1 MATDGIIDNS
11 PEMEYGSPE
20 FAAALAGV
28 KHKAE
33 PKAEKAAVEEPAKDE
48 TGEAVTE
55 SPSESTPEVD
65 DDKDVKE
72 AEASDDPKAKA
83 LAKELKRVRALNRD
97 HEQKVTALEKDVA
110 ALKVKA
116 EKPTDADSQIVDK
129 MVEMNDEK
137 FSTLHQQWSEELAD
151 AKATYALAKE
161 RGDEAETKEAH
172 RRVETAQKANALCVK
187 AASGRATA
195 KATAE
200 SAAKAEIATLETEL
214 TGIKASYDEAFPELA
229 NKSSAI
235 FNAGLAQYKAHQTL
249 MSKLGPVAELV
260 ATALAVIKNP
270 KLVGRDPSTV
280 RKEVVNNIE
289 EAVSN
294 ALKPGGVGTSK
305 GGKASAI
312 PTFKTTEDFNEYIER
327 IKNS

>member
-1 MATDGIIDNS
+1 MASDGIIDNS

-28 KHKAE
+28 K
-33 PKAEKAAVEEPAKDE
+33 PKTEKVEKEVVEEPAKDE
-48 TGEAVTE
+48 TGEEPSE

-83 LAKELKRVRALNRD
+83 LAKELKRVRALNRE
-97 HEQKVTALEKDVA
+97 HEQKVTTLEKDVEE
-110 ALKVKA
+110 LKTKA
-116 EKPTDADSQIVDK
+116 SKPTDPESQIVDK
-129 MVEMNDEK
+129 MTAMKEEE
-137 FSTLHQQWSEELAD
+137 FSSLHQRWSDELGD
-151 AKATYALAKE
+151 AKAAHAEAKA
-161 RGDEAETKEAH
+161 RGDEAGTAEALA
-172 RRVETAQKANALCVK
+172 RIKSAQSANALCVK
-187 AASGRATA
+187 AVSTRATA
-195 KATAE
+195 KAEAE
-200 SAAKAEIATLETEL
+200 AKTKAEIATLETEL

-235 FNAGLAQYKAHQTL
+235 FKAGLAQYKAHQTL

-305 GGKASAI
+305 GGKANAI

>member
-1 MATDGIIDNS
+1 MN
-11 PEMEYGSPE
+11 EEE
-20 FAAALAGV
+20 F
-28 KHKAE
+28 
-33 PKAEKAAVEEPAKDE
+33 
-48 TGEAVTE
+48 
-55 SPSESTPEVD
+55 SS
-65 DDKDVKE
+65 
-72 AEASDDPKAKA
+72 
-83 LAKELKRVRALNRD
+83 
-97 HEQKVTALEKDVA
+97 
-110 ALKVKA
+110 
-116 EKPTDADSQIVDK
+116 
-129 MVEMNDEK
+129 
-137 FSTLHQQWSEELAD
+137 LHQRWSEELGD
-151 AKATYALAKE
+151 AKAAHAEAKA
-161 RGDEAETKEAH
+161 RGDEAGTAEALA
-172 RRVETAQKANALCVK
+172 RIKSAQSANALCVK
-187 AASGRATA
+187 AVSTRATA
-195 KATAE
+195 KAEAE
-200 SAAKAEIATLETEL
+200 AKTKAEIATLETEL

-235 FNAGLAQYKAHQTL
+235 FKAGLAQYKAHQTL

-294 ALKPGGVGTSK
+294 ALKPGGIGTSK